1 MTGVTGG
8 EQTTNPLVI
17 ACASDEHYIR
27 PLAAML
33 RSAIDNVDQDRAL
46 EIYVLQSGIGPADRE
61 RIEQGWPARVKA
73 TWIET
78 GESAFAGLPLWGRMP
93 VSTYYKLA
101 LPELLPRTVSRA
113 LWLDCDVI
121 VLDDVASLWD
131 TDLEGRPLAAVQDAI
146 VPLLSS
152 RCGVQNHRQLG
163 LDPRSRYFNAGVM
176 LVDVDQWRRDN
187 VAGRAMDY
195 LKHYHESVTFW
206 DQEGLN
212 VALAG
217 NWLMLEE
224 RWNYNASVPA
234 RKTTEELPS
243 ILHFAGGLKPWRY
256 RTRDQLRSLY
266 YVYLDKT
273 SFAGWRPEASMA
285 GDAVSFYEASGLR
298 MLMYPVE
305 NLGMRV
311 VRGLS
316 RRMSTTRTSEG
327 VSRQQTQ

>member
-1 MTGVTGG
+1 MSDGRGSM
-8 EQTTNPLVI
+8 NPVVI

-33 RSAIDNVDQDRAL
+33 RSAIDNFGEDRSL
-46 EIYVLQSGIGPADRE
+46 EIYVLQSGITALERE
-61 RIEQGWPARVKA
+61 RIQHGWPARVKA

-78 GESAFAGLPLWGRMP
+78 AESAFAGLPLWGRMP

-101 LPELLPRTVSRA
+101 LPDLLPATVSRA

-121 VLDDVASLWD
+121 VLDDLATLWD
-131 TDLEGRPLAAVQDAI
+131 TDLEGHPLAAVQDEI
-146 VPLLSS
+146 VPFLSS
-152 RCGVQNHRQLG
+152 RCGVAPYRRLG
-163 LDPRSRYFNAGVM
+163 LEPSGRYFNAGVM
-176 LVDVDQWRRDN
+176 LVDVDAWRGAN
-187 VAGRAMDY
+187 VAGRATDY
-195 LKHYHESVTFW
+195 LKEFHQSVTFW

-217 NWLMLEE
+217 KWVALEA
-224 RWNYNASVPA
+224 RWNHNASIPA
-234 RKTTEELPS
+234 RRSPSELPS

-256 RTRDQLRSLY
+256 PTRDPIRSLF

-273 SFAGWRPEASMA
+273 AYAGWRPDPSVA
-285 GDAVSFYEASGLR
+285 GDAISFYEGSGLR

-316 RRMSTTRTSEG
+316 RRMSTAHASDD
-327 VSRQQTQ
+327 VSARQPQ